1 MMMASEDA
9 TSYTDEEYEMW
20 DKLMNPQG
28 SPANNPST
36 LAGRKIANNIPPSM
50 ANVIWGSIISP
61 EPCTGV
67 DFLNGYLAV
76 HDAIPSLPFVR
87 KLMDMMKYGP
97 SNAGSSV
104 YYKDPHKTNLV
115 SRYVH
120 SLVSASSRL
129 VRQGDNGALFG
140 PTSWDDIDCLL
151 SQSIVQTE
159 NSTSGQPLAHGLQ
172 LAARGAS
179 LLSLMLTTELQGE
192 NLFSTES
199 TLHIDKLK
207 SMPTVRLIQ
216 SYSARN
222 GLKAASQHVARFL
235 VRHSKWVLDHGGSD
249 APFPIDDQ
257 YCFREAALCWDNL
270 GSVLAVFAWLFCV
283 DERKE
288 MKDPACAHIVKD
300 VLLVEMQGYIG
311 EVPEMNAQRKKRLV
325 KNMTT
330 YFISNICKER
340 FATPMAITL
349 GKMVGIEDDLA
360 LWGLIPPSK

>member
-1 MMMASEDA
+1 M
-9 TSYTDEEYEMW
+9 
-20 DKLMNPQG
+20 
-28 SPANNPST
+28 
-36 LAGRKIANNIPPSM
+36 
-50 ANVIWGSIISP
+50 
-61 EPCTGV
+61 
-67 DFLNGYLAV
+67 
-76 HDAIPSLPFVR
+76 
-87 KLMDMMKYGP
+87 
-97 SNAGSSV
+97 
-104 YYKDPHKTNLV
+104 
-115 SRYVH
+115 
-120 SLVSASSRL
+120 
-129 VRQGDNGALFG
+129 
-140 PTSWDDIDCLL
+140 
-151 SQSIVQTE
+151 
-159 NSTSGQPLAHGLQ
+159 AHGLQ